1 MGALSSPERASLAA
15 ISPDGYPAS
24 LIISI
29 NRCKPRVEHAACGG
43 LHLAGGAAGLSW
55 AAVGITLSWAYAG
68 LSWYTDNTSHSG
80 SCPLGSGSRRAP
92 VGGCGL
98 QPL

>member
-1 MGALSSPERASLAA
+1 MGALSSRERAFLAA

-29 NRCKPRVEHAACGG
+29 SKCKLRMEHAACRD
-43 LHLAGGAAGLSW
+43 LCLAGGAAGLSW

-68 LSWYTDNTSHSG
+68 LSWYTDSTSHSG
-80 SCPLGSGSRRAP
+80 SCPLG
-92 VGGCGL
+92 
-98 QPL
+98 